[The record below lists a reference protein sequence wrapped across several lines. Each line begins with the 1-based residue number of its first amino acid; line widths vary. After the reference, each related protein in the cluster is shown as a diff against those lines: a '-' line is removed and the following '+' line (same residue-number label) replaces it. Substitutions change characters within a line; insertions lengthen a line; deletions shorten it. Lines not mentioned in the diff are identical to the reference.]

1 MEEGMG
7 SDLLDGQL
15 RLLIAAGGSDLHV
28 KAGVPPRFRINGA
41 LVVANGAPVL
51 RPEDTEAMAAAV
63 MPDHVAEHFR
73 QAHQADFAYVLDRN
87 SRFRVN
93 VYRQRHTVALVFRRV
108 GTTLG
113 TVAELNLPPVVE
125 RLADEPRGL
134 VLVTGPTGSGK
145 STTLAAMLEHI
156 NQTRAVNIIT
166 LEDPI
171 EFVHDDRMAS
181 VSQREM
187 GVDFIDFTS
196 GLRAALRQDPD
207 VIFVG
212 EMRDAETVDT
222 ALRAAATG
230 HLVLS
235 ALHTESATETA
246 NRIVD
251 FFPRQQTTQIRAVL
265 AGALRGT
272 VCQRLVVRADGH
284 GRVPVVETM
293 VVNGR
298 IQQCLLDPVLTER
311 IEEILAEGEY
321 YGMQT
326 FDQHLAKLL
335 ESGTIDLPTALVAA
349 TNPHDLQVHLLRS
362 GLVT

>member
-1 MEEGMG
+1 MG
-7 SDLLDGQL
+7 SDLLNGQL
-15 RLLIAAGGSDLHV
+15 RLLIRAGGSDLHV
-28 KAGVPPRFRINGA
+28 KAGVQPRIRVDGA
-41 LVVANGAPVL
+41 LVIPDGAPVL
-51 RPEDTEAMAAAV
+51 QPEDTQAMAEAI
-63 MPDHVAEHFR
+63 MPAHVAEHFAA
-73 QAHQADFAYVLDRN
+73 AHHADFAYVLDGRD
-87 SRFRVN
+87 RFRVN

-108 GTTLG
+108 GATLG
-113 TVAELNLPPVVE
+113 TVAQLNLPPVVQ

-145 STTLAAMLEHI
+145 STTLAAMIEHI
-156 NQTRAVNIIT
+156 NATRPVNIIT

-171 EFVHDDRMAS
+171 EYVHDDRAAS

-187 GVDFIDFTS
+187 GVDFKDFTS

-235 ALHTESATETA
+235 ALHTESATETT

-251 FFPRQQTTQIRAVL
+251 FFPRHQAPQIRAVL

-272 VCQRLVVRADGH
+272 ICQRLVVRADAP
-284 GRVPVVETM
+284 GRLPVVETM
-293 VVNGR
+293 LVNGR
-298 IQQCLLDPVLTER
+298 VQQCIMDPVLTER

-326 FDQHLAKLL
+326 FDQHLERLL
-335 ESGTIDLPTALVAA
+335 AAGVIDMPTALVAA
-349 TNPHDLQVHLLRS
+349 TNPHDLRVRLMRA
-362 GLVT
+362 GIN

>member
-1 MEEGMG
+1 MG
-7 SDLLDGQL
+7 HELLDRHL

-28 KAGVPPRFRINGA
+28 KAGVRPRFRVDGA
-41 LVVANGAPVL
+41 LVVPDGAPVL
-51 RPEDTEAMAAAV
+51 RPEDTAAMAEAV
-63 MPDHVAEHFR
+63 LPPYMAEDFR
-73 QAHQADFAYVLDRN
+73 TAHHADFAYVLDGGD
-87 SRFRVN
+87 RFRVN

-108 GTTLG
+108 GTTLS

-125 RLADEPRGL
+125 RLAEEPRGL

-145 STTLAAMLEHI
+145 STTLAAMIERI
-156 NQTRAVNIIT
+156 NRTKAVNVIT

-171 EFVHDDRMAS
+171 EFIHDDRMAA

-187 GVDFIDFTS
+187 GVDFVDFTS

-251 FFPRQQTTQIRAVL
+251 FFPRHQSQQIRSVL

-272 VCQRLVVRADGH
+272 VCQRLVSRCDGT

-298 IQQCLLDPVLTER
+298 VQQALLDPGHTDRLA
-311 IEEILAEGEY
+311 EIIAEGEY
-321 YGMQT
+321 YGMQS
-326 FDQHLAKLL
+326 FDQHLL
-335 ESGTIDLPTALVAA
+335 ELIKNGVVDVSTALAA
-349 TNPHDLQVHLLRS
+349 ASKPHDLRVHLMRS
-362 GLVT
+362 GTAG

>member
-1 MEEGMG
+1 MASE
-7 SDLLDGQL
+7 LLDEQL
-15 RLLIAAGGSDLHV
+15 RLLMRVGGSDLHV
-28 KAGVPPRFRINGA
+28 KAGVAPRVRVNGA
-41 LVVANGAPVL
+41 LIVPDGAPVL
-51 RPEDTEAMAAAV
+51 RPEDTAAMAAAI
-63 MPDHVAEHFR
+63 MPAHVAEHFEI
-73 QAHQADFAYVLDRN
+73 AHHADFAYVLDGRT
-87 SRFRVN
+87 RFRVN
-93 VYRQRHTVALVFRRV
+93 VYRQRHTVALVLRRV

-113 TVAELNLPPVVE
+113 TVAELLLPPIVE
-125 RLADEPRGL
+125 QLAEEPRGL

-145 STTLAAMLEHI
+145 STTLAAMIEHI
-156 NQTRAVNIIT
+156 NATRAVNIIT

-171 EFVHDDRMAS
+171 EFLHDDRVAS

-187 GVDFIDFTS
+187 GVDFADFTS

-251 FFPRQQTTQIRAVL
+251 FFPRHQAPQIRTVL

-272 VCQRLVVRADGH
+272 VCQRLVLSADGER
-284 GRVPVVETM
+284 RVPVVETM

-298 IQQCLLDPVLTER
+298 IQECIVDPAKTDR
-311 IEEILAEGEY
+311 IAEILAEGDY

-326 FDQHLAKLL
+326 FDQDLTRLLAQGL
-335 ESGTIDLPTALVAA
+335 IDKPTAMAAA
-349 TNPHDLQVHLLRS
+349 TSPHDLRVRLLRS
-362 GLVT
+362 GIA

>member
-1 MEEGMG
+1 MG
-7 SDLLDGQL
+7 EQSLDQLLR
-15 RLLIAAGGSDLHV
+15 RLVGAGGSDLHV
-28 KAGVPPRFRINGA
+28 KAGVRPRLRVDGT
-41 LVVANGAPVL
+41 LVAPDDLPVL
-51 RPEDTEAMAAAV
+51 RPEDTEAMAASI
-63 MPDHVAEHFR
+63 MPAHLAELFASVH
-73 QAHQADFAYVLDRN
+73 HADFAYVLDGRE
-87 SRFRVN
+87 RFRVN
-93 VYRQRHTVALVFRRV
+93 AYRQRHTVALVFRRV
-108 GTTLG
+108 GTRLG
-113 TVAELNLPPVVE
+113 TIADLHLPPVVQ

-134 VLVTGPTGSGK
+134 VLVSGPTGSGK
-145 STTLAAMLEHI
+145 STTLAAMIEHI
-156 NQTRAVNIIT
+156 NVSRPVNIIT
-166 LEDPI
+166 LEDPV
-171 EFVHDDRMAS
+171 EFIHDDNVAS

-187 GVDFIDFTS
+187 GVDFVDFTS

-235 ALHTESATETA
+235 ALHTETATETA

-251 FFPRQQTTQIRAVL
+251 FFPRHQAPQVRAVL

-272 VCQRLVVRADGH
+272 VCQRLVVRADGR

-298 IQQCLLDPVLTER
+298 IQQCLLDVGQLDR
-311 IEEILAEGEY
+311 IAEIIAEGEY

-326 FDQHLAKLL
+326 FDQHLAQLI
-335 ESGTIDLPTALVAA
+335 EAHVIDLPAALAAA
-349 TNPHDLQVHLLRS
+349 TNPHDLRVRLLRS
-362 GLVT
+362 GTLSA